1 MVSAVRKVSAE
12 YIGELVDK
20 YGNMLLRIAF
30 SYLKSKADAEDAVQ
44 DVFLQVV
51 EKEPA
56 FNDENH
62 EKAWLIR
69 TVINICKNN
78 LGRFW
83 NKNRVSID
91 DIAEIA
97 ETDSYS
103 TDNEVLA
110 AVMALPEKYRV
121 AVHMYYYEGYSTSEI
136 ASLTGSNEPTV
147 RSLLCR
153 ARKKLKDELK
163 EDYDFE

>member
-1 MVSAVRKVSAE
+1 MVSAVRKASAE

-121 AVHMYYYEGYSTSEI
+121 AVHMYYYEGYSTAEI

-153 ARKKLKDELK
+153 TRKKLKDELK

>member
-1 MVSAVRKVSAE
+1 MVSAVRKASAE

-78 LGRFW
+78 LGR
-83 NKNRVSID
+83 
-91 DIAEIA
+91 
-97 ETDSYS
+97 Y
-103 TDNEVLA
+103 L
-110 AVMALPEKYRV
+110 
-121 AVHMYYYEGYSTSEI
+121 
-136 ASLTGSNEPTV
+136 
-147 RSLLCR
+147 
-153 ARKKLKDELK
+153 
-163 EDYDFE
+163 